1 MFFIYYNM
9 DDIPSEVFLN
19 IGKQMA
25 SNEPYEVTN
34 VLITKKTVEEYKK
47 NYKDKLELQLAR
59 IKKTV
64 FDLEVEIFELERKN
78 NNILS
83 GFSNKKYSSSARNFL
98 SNNNMLLKYFLS
110 LNNLETEKFKLNSIT
125 LQNLKEQYDI
135 QYDIYIRTEQ
145 LLNNLLKSYTT

>member
-125 LQNLKEQYDI
+125 LQNLKEQYEI

>member
-1 MFFIYYNM
+1 M